1 MAASGGS
8 GVPTKEA
15 FCMSE
20 TSETKKQKRI
30 ILTLWEGGIL
40 EIRVPKITFNRRQLF
55 SAVFILFVV
64 LTKGDKLPEAIAWG
78 KNLLALL
85 R

>member
-15 FCMSE
+15 FYMSE
-20 TSETKKQKRI
+20 ANDTRKQKRL

-55 SAVFILFVV
+55 LAVFLLFVV
-64 LTKGDKLPEAIAWG
+64 LTEGDKLPEAIAWG

>member
-1 MAASGGS
+1 MAVSGGS

-15 FCMSE
+15 FYMSE

-40 EIRVPKITFNRRQLF
+40 EIKVPKITFNRRQLF
-55 SAVFILFVV
+55 LAVFILFVV
-64 LTKGDKLPEAIAWG
+64 LTEGDKLPEAIAWG